1 MQRLGNV
8 RLARDSKDEQ
18 LLGHG
23 TELPPCVGGRLC
35 SERAQRS
42 TVKLTPLPSSIFKRK

>member
-8 RLARDSKDEQ
+8 RLAGDSKEEQ

-23 TELPPCVGGRLC
+23 TELPPCVGGRRC
-35 SERAQRS
+35 SGRAQR
-42 TVKLTPLPSSIFKRK
+42 TVADKLTPLSSI